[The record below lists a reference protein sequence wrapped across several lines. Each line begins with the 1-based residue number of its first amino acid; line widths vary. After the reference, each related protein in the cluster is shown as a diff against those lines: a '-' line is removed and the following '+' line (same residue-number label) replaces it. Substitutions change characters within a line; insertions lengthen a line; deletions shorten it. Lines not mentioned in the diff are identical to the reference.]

1 MDSIVKLEGKPIE
14 KLIDTV
20 SNTIGNF
27 CEPWLKV
34 RAAKAEAKIESIKAI
49 EKAKTEAIINGDL
62 QRVEY
67 LHIVENRLVTKEV
80 KRQKNIEEV
89 ISNAKKI
96 LEAEKEVSEEKVD
109 PDWTARFFNI
119 VQDVSNEDMQLL
131 WGQILAGEVKQP
143 KSYSLRTL
151 ELLRNMTQE
160 EAELF
165 QKVAQFNIQCNNEA
179 FIFSSDDFL
188 KSHGISYTEIAKLIE
203 FGLLQSGDFVHE
215 QIKATTSESDEIC
228 LVYGNILIIIRRSAY
243 SPKLSIP
250 VRLFS
255 TSGKEL
261 TKLVTITP
269 DLDYIKALANTIR
282 HEKVK
287 IYFAK
292 INSIDK
298 NGVVNYNSATMKEL

>member
-1 MDSIVKLEGKPIE
+1 MDSIAKFEGKPIE

-20 SNTIGNF
+20 TNAIGTLF
-27 CEPWLKV
+27 EPWLKV
-34 RAAKAEAKIESIKAI
+34 RAAKAEAKSESIKAI
-49 EKAKTEAIINGDL
+49 EQAKTEAIINQDI

-67 LHIVENRLVTKEV
+67 LHTIETRLVTKEV

-96 LEAEKEVSEEKVD
+96 LESEKEVSDKKVD
-109 PDWTARFFNI
+109 PDWTTRFFNI

-151 ELLRNMTQE
+151 ELLRNMTKE
-160 EAELF
+160 EAVLF
-165 QKVAQFNIQCNNEA
+165 QKVAQLNIRCSNDI
-179 FIFSSDDFL
+179 FIFSSNDFL
-188 KSHGISYTEIAKLIE
+188 KKNGISYTEIAKLIE
-203 FGLLQSGDFVHE
+203 IGLLQSGDFVQE
-215 QIKATTSESDEIC
+215 TIKATNSGSDEIP
-228 LVYGNILIIIRRSAY
+228 LFYGNFLIRIRRNAN
-243 SPKLSIP
+243 SPQLTIP
-250 VRLFS
+250 IRLFS
-255 TSGKEL
+255 TPGEEL

-269 DLDYIKALANTIR
+269 NLEYVKELANTIR

-292 INSIDK
+292 INNIDK
-298 NGVVNYNSATMKEL
+298 NGVVNYDYKTMTEL

>member
-20 SNTIGNF
+20 SNAIGNF

-67 LHIVENRLVTKEV
+67 LHVVENRLVTKEV

-165 QKVAQFNIQCNNEA
+165 QKVAQFNIDG
-179 FIFSSDDFL
+179 FIYSSNDFL
-188 KSHGISYTEIAKLIE
+188 KKKGISYTAIAKLIE
-203 FGLLQSGDFVHE
+203 IGLLQSGDLVQRFFD
-215 QIKATTSESDEIC
+215 ATTTSARENP
-228 LVYGNILIIIRRSAY
+228 LVYGNILILIKQNVN
-243 SPKLSIP
+243 SPKFSIP
-250 VRLFS
+250 IRLFS
-255 TSGKEL
+255 TPGEEL
-261 TKLVTITP
+261 TKLVEITP
-269 DLDYIKALANTIR
+269 DLEYVQELANTIKN
-282 HEKVK
+282 EKVK

-292 INSIDK
+292 IKSIDK
-298 NGVVNYNSATMKEL
+298 NGVINYDDATMKEL